1 VKHSDLGSVISKLEA
16 AEDAM
21 DAGFAGVEKEWADAV
36 RREFEENYL
45 ATIEPNVKKMVDAI
59 ARLATVL
66 TNAEHQC
73 GSDFE

>member
-1 VKHSDLGSVISKLEA
+1 MKHSDLGSVIAKLEA
-16 AEDAM
+16 AEEAM
-21 DAGFAGVEKEWADAV
+21 EAGFTGVEKEWTDSA
-36 RREFEENYL
+36 RREFEENHL
-45 ATIEPNVKKMVDAI
+45 APISPNVRKMVDAI

>member
-1 VKHSDLGSVISKLEA
+1 MRHSDLGSVISKLKA
-16 AEDAM
+16 AEEAM
-21 DAGFAGVEKEWADAV
+21 DAGFSSVEKEWADAV
-36 RREFEENYL
+36 RREFEEDYV
-45 ATIEPNVKKMVDAI
+45 APIEPNVKRIVDAI

>member
-1 VKHSDLGSVISKLEA
+1 MPVLPASKKNGPTPSA
-16 AEDAM
+16 A
-21 DAGFAGVEKEWADAV
+21 K
-36 RREFEENYL
+36 FEENYL
-45 ATIEPNVKKMVDAI
+45 ATIEPSVKKMVDAI

>member
-1 VKHSDLGSVISKLEA
+1 MKHSDLGSVISKLEA

-21 DAGFAGVEKEWADAV
+21 EAGFSGVEKDWTDKV
-36 RREFEENYL
+36 RRDFEENYV

-73 GSDFE
+73 GSEFE